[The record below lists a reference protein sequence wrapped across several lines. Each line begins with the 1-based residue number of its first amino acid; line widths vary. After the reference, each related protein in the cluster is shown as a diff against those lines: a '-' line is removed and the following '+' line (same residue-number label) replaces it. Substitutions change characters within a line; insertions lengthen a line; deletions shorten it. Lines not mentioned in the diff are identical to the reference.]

1 MKKLTV
7 IMILMMA
14 LFACS
19 KKEATQTAQT
29 GPFLAKV
36 GNTAITQ
43 ADFDREMKSLP
54 EYAQQMFNTQD
65 GKQRFIDEL
74 VKKEILYQEAL
85 KRGLENTP
93 EFNQKVAAFK
103 KLTLI
108 SELIDKEVISK
119 SKVSDQ
125 EIRDFYNKHKEDFTT
140 TSQIRASHILVK
152 TEDEANKVLDRLN
165 KGEKFETLARELSI
179 DKASAKNGGDVG
191 FFGRGQMVPEFEKAA
206 ASMKVGQISGP
217 VKTQFGY
224 HIIKV
229 TGRKA
234 GPVVDFDRVKEV
246 IAQRLS
252 GDRQKEA
259 FDKYIEGIKK
269 NYNVVINSQA
279 LQTSQPQAAPERP
292 ADQKEAPKQG
302 AN

>member
-1 MKKLTV
+1 MKKLTA
-7 IMILMMA
+7 IILLMMA

-19 KKEATQTAQT
+19 KKEATQTAPT

-43 ADFDREMKSLP
+43 ADLDREMKSLP
-54 EYAQQMFNTQD
+54 EYAQQMFNTED
-65 GKQRFIDEL
+65 GRQRFLDEL
-74 VKKEILYQEAL
+74 VKKEMLYQEAL
-85 KRGLENTP
+85 KKGLDQTP
-93 EFNQKVAAFK
+93 EFNQKVADFR

-108 SELIDKEVISK
+108 SQLIDKEVISK

-125 EIRDFYNKHKEDFTT
+125 EIRDYYNKHREDFTT

-152 TEDEANKVLDRLN
+152 TEDEAKKVLERLN
-165 KGEKFETLARELSI
+165 KGEKFETLAKELSI
-179 DKASAKNGGDVG
+179 DKGSARNGGDLG

-206 ASMKVGQISGP
+206 AGMKVGEISGP
-217 VKTQFGY
+217 VKTQYGY

-252 GDRQKEA
+252 GERQKEA
-259 FDKYIEGIKK
+259 FDKYIDGIKK
-269 NYNVVINSQA
+269 NYNIVINSQA
-279 LQTSQPQAAPERP
+279 IQASKPQAAPEKP
-292 ADQKEAPKQG
+292 ADQNKAPKA